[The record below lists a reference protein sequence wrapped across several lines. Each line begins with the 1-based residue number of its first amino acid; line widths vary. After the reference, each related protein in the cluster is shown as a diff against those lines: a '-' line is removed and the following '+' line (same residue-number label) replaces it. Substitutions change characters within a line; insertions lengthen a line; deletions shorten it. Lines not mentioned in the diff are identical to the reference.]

1 MMVLIII
8 SDCDETATR
17 TEVFI
22 VSRSLGFEKSFIYQ
36 TFHFRISVRIIC
48 SVPVVSPLKNI
59 VEDQTKKCQS
69 WAFRRL
75 RFENPNTNK

>member
-1 MMVLIII
+1 MKLQPEQKFLLFPDPLGLKKVLSTRHFI
-8 SDCDETATR
+8 S
-17 TEVFI
+17 
-22 VSRSLGFEKSFIYQ
+22 GF
-36 TFHFRISVRIIC
+36 SVRIIC

-59 VEDQTKKCQS
+59 VEDQMKKCQS